1 MKRKACFIDR
11 DGVLIE
17 EKNYLSDP
25 SNVVLIPGAVE
36 AVKKLHAAGYLVI
49 MISNQAGIAKGYFKP
64 EDLQAVET
72 KLDEL
77 LSLEGIALDGKYHCY
92 HHPQGV
98 VPEYT
103 KVCECRKPAPG
114 MLLRAVADFDL
125 DPAECFMIGDRTS
138 DLEAGFNAGCGAVAQ
153 VYTGHGT
160 KEQFENWKKE
170 HRIKTCEA
178 ASICGAV
185 DQLLNF

>member
-25 SNVVLIPGAVE
+25 ANVMLIPGAVE

-92 HHPQGV
+92 HHPQGG

-178 ASICGAV
+178 ASIGGAV
-185 DQLLNF
+185 DQFLNF